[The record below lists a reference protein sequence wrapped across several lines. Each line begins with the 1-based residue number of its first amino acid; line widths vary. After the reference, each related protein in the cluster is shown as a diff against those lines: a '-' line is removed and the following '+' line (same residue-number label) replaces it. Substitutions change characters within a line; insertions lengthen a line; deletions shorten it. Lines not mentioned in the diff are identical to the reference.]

1 MHRDI
6 PKLIAMSNVRISL
19 DRQLMLPLLV
29 LFCLWSGNV
38 LAQTSVTEGHAL
50 SFGNVVQG
58 TGTATVTV
66 TSPNAGWVIL
76 TAPSGRNIGAT
87 LTPPASL
94 TDGAGN
100 TIPYTARAAYN
111 INVFNPGAS
120 NTMPSSGNTCCGV
133 LHANDNGITAQGY
146 IWVYGSINV
155 GMIPAGSYS
164 AVYSITLTVY

>member
-1 MHRDI
+1 
-6 PKLIAMSNVRISL
+6 MSSGRIYIDSRL
-19 DRQLMLPLLV
+19 VLPLLV
-29 LFCLWSGNV
+29 LFCFLSANIR
-38 LAQTSVTEGHAL
+38 AQTSVTEGHAL

-58 TGTATVTV
+58 TGKVTV
-66 TSPNAGWVIL
+66 SLTSPNTGWVTL
-76 TAPSGRNIGAT
+76 TAPSGRNIGAV

-100 TIPYTARAAYN
+100 TIPYTAKAAYN
-111 INVFNPGAS
+111 IYAYNPGTA

-133 LHANDNGITAQGY
+133 LHANDNGITAQGF

-164 AVYSITLTVY
+164 AVYNITLTVY